1 MKQLGVQPTRARGR
15 TAVRPYVDA
24 GAQPCACTAQHG
36 RTAVRPYVDAGHPP
50 KGIQSA
56 LPHFTDRTG
65 LQARNLPTIPLM
77 IEDLKMKTMP
87 LLLIAAFLSV
97 VLWPLSIVAAEP
109 EPAVGEEKEE
119 EEKWDVSS
127 PPGERLTITIDTEET
142 TWSDVD
148 VSPDG
153 ETIVFDM
160 LGDIYTVPITGGK
173 ATALTAGIEW
183 NFQPRYSPDGTEIAF
198 ISDRAGGDNLW
209 LMNADGSDP
218 RAVSDEKKNLV
229 HNPSWSPDGRYIVA
243 KKGFTSGRSVPAGEI
258 WLFHAGGGGG
268 VQLVERPLGDKDQKT
283 IAEPAFSPDGRY
295 VYFSQDTTPGARWAY
310 NKDPTGQIFVIR
322 RLDRE
327 TGEVDNIVTGPGG
340 AVRPTPS
347 PDGRRLAF
355 VKRLPGLVSA
365 LYLKDLDSGKER
377 AVYRPLDRDLQETSG
392 SQGNA
397 TAMAWTPDGGS
408 IVFWA
413 RGKLRRLEVES
424 GESEVIPIR
433 VKAEKQIQPALR
445 FRADL
450 ASDSFRVK
458 MPRWAQKSPDGTK
471 VVFQALGHI
480 RIRDAAGGA
489 ARRLTGQSD
498 HFEHYPAFSRDS
510 RSIVY
515 TTWDDDQLG
524 SVRITGVASGDS
536 RTITADPGHY
546 VEPRFSP
553 DSGNVV
559 YRKIAGGALLSPL
572 WSMEPGIYVVPTAG
586 GEATRVAKSGFDAHF
601 GAADDRVFFSDL
613 EDTQLVLKS
622 VDLNGHQE
630 RVHLKGEMLT
640 ELKVSPDGRWVAFS
654 EQFNAYLAP
663 FTFTGKTVDVGPEMK
678 SLPVRQVS
686 KRSGENLHW
695 SGSSDQLHWAHGAT
709 LYSRDLADAFG
720 FLEGA
725 PEELPEPA
733 QEGLDLSFEV
743 PADRPQGRIALTGGR
758 VITMRGARER
768 DAEQEVIEDGV
779 VVISGHLIEAVG
791 RTGEVEV
798 PADAW
803 VLDVSGK
810 TIIPGLVDVHA
821 HGPMSRSGI
830 TPEQNWTQ
838 LSNLAFGVT
847 TIHDP
852 SNDTSSIFA
861 AAELQRAGKIVA
873 SRIFSTGTI
882 LYGAKMPGYTA
893 EVESL
898 EDALFHVR
906 RQKDAG
912 AISVKSYQLPR
923 RDQRQQVIAAGRE
936 LGIMVVPEGGA
947 KFQHNMTE
955 IVDGH
960 TGIEHAIPLA
970 TGYDDVG
977 QLWSQTEVG
986 YTPTYGVAYGG
997 LSGETY
1003 WYDRTR
1009 GWENERLL
1017 RYTPRFIVEPASIR
1031 RQTSPDSEYNHFQV
1045 AKFSKELRDL
1055 GVSIHVGAHGQ
1066 REGLAAHWELWMMEQ
1081 GGCAPWEALRSGTV
1095 YGGWDVGLDHAFG
1108 SFETGKLADLVVI
1121 DGNPLA
1127 DLRRSEY
1134 VAYTMINGR
1143 LYEAA
1148 TMNQLAPDEVAR
1160 GELFFEKEGG
1170 DTIHPSTAA
1179 WLENLGRRHGW
1190 VH

>member
-1 MKQLGVQPTRARGR
+1 MTTMMTTTVRLSPSGGTRLPPSG
-15 TAVRPYVDA
+15 T
-24 GAQPCACTAQHG
+24 GALLAA
-36 RTAVRPYVDAGHPP
+36 A
-50 KGIQSA
+50 
-56 LPHFTDRTG
+56 
-65 LQARNLPTIPLM
+65 
-77 IEDLKMKTMP
+77 
-87 LLLIAAFLSV
+87 LLLIA
-97 VLWPLSIVAAEP
+97 LWPLSTAAAEA
-109 EPAVGEEKEE
+109 EPAASDGKEE
-119 EEKWDVSS
+119 EEKWEVSD
-127 PPGERLTITIDTEET
+127 PPGDRQTITIDTEET

-153 ETIVFDM
+153 ETVVFDM
-160 LGDIYTVPITGGK
+160 LGDIYTVPITGGD

-183 NFQPRYSPDGTEIAF
+183 NFQPRFSPDGSGIAF

-218 RAVSDEKKNLV
+218 RAVSEEKQHLV

-243 KKGFTSGRSVPAGEI
+243 RKGFTSGRSVPAGEI
-258 WLFHAGGGGG
+258 WLFHAGAVGGG
-268 VQLVERPLGDKDQKT
+268 VQLIERPLGDKDQKT
-283 IAEPAFSPDGRY
+283 IAEPAFSPDGRH

-327 TGEVDNIVTGPGG
+327 TGEVDDIVTGPGG

-377 AVYRPLDRDLQETSG
+377 AIYQPLERDLQETGG

-397 TAMAWTPDGGS
+397 TAMAWTPGGES

-424 GESEVIPIR
+424 GESKVIPVR
-433 VKAEKQIQPALR
+433 VRAEKQVRPALR
-445 FRADL
+445 FRTDL

-458 MPRWAQKSPDGTK
+458 MPRWVRKSPDGTK
-471 VVFQALGHI
+471 VVFQALGHVW
-480 RIRDAAGGA
+480 IRDLASDVAGGE

-515 TTWDDDQLG
+515 TTWDDDELG
-524 SVRITGVASGDS
+524 SVRVASAGDGDS

-546 VEPRFSP
+546 LEPRFSP
-553 DSGNVV
+553 DGDRVV
-559 YRKIAGGALLSPL
+559 YRKITGGALLSPL

-601 GAADDRVFFSDL
+601 GATGDRIFFSDL
-613 EDTQLVLKS
+613 VEDTRLVLKS
-622 VDLNGHQE
+622 VDLDGDQE
-630 RVHLKGEMLT
+630 RVHLEGEMLT
-640 ELKVSPDGRWVAFS
+640 ELKISPDGHWVAFS
-654 EQFNAYLAP
+654 EQYNSYLAP
-663 FTFTGKTVDVGPEMK
+663 FTFTGKTVEIGPEME

-695 SGSSDQLHWAHGAT
+695 SGQSDQLHWAHGAT
-709 LYSRDLADAFG
+709 LYSRDLSDAFG

-725 PEELPEPA
+725 PEELPEPVE
-733 QEGLDLSFEV
+733 EGLDLSFEV
-743 PADRPQGRIALTGGR
+743 PADRPRGRIALTGGR
-758 VITMRGARER
+758 VVTMRGARDVSSR
-768 DAEQEVIEDGV
+768 GGAEQEVIEDGV
-779 VVISGHLIEAVG
+779 VVIHGHLIEAVG
-791 RTGEVEV
+791 RPGEVEV
-798 PADAW
+798 PADAY

-810 TIIPGLVDVHA
+810 TVIPGLIDVHA

-882 LYGAKMPGYTA
+882 LYGAKAPGYTA

-936 LGIMVVPEGGA
+936 LDIMVVPEGGA

-970 TGYDDVG
+970 TGYDDVK

-1009 GWENERLL
+1009 VWENERLL

-1055 GVSIHVGAHGQ
+1055 GVSIHIGAHGQ

-1081 GGCAPWEALRSGTV
+1081 GGFTPWEALRAGTMDGAW
-1095 YGGWDVGLDHAFG
+1095 YIGLDHQIG
-1108 SFETGKLADLVVI
+1108 SIEAGKLADLAVI
-1121 DGNPLA
+1121 DGNPLE

-1134 VAYTMINGR
+1134 VAYTLINGR

-1170 DTIHPSTAA
+1170 DTIHPATAA
-1179 WLENLGRRHGW
+1179 WLEDLGRRHGW